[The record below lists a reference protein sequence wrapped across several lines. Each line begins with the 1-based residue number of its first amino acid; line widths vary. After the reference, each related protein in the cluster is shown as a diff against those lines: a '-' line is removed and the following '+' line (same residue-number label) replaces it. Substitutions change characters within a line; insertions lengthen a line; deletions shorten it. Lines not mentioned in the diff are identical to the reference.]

1 MRAITGAIT
10 LDREF
15 LQAAVTLGEQIL
27 SERPL
32 PMAVNGLSGG
42 AQDAFV
48 TELARKA
55 AEFTGQGGVVFVN
68 DEKDAM
74 RTVSLFHAA
83 GLGAVF
89 YPARDFVFYNI
100 SASHDTERER
110 LAVLARILSVRKR
123 GLWAAFQ
130 SAICNS

>member
-32 PMAVNGLSGG
+32 PLAVNGLSGG

-68 DEKDAM
+68 DEKLTDATFSVTEEM
-74 RTVSLFHAA
+74 LKEGVKIRKGKKVFHKA
-83 GLGAVF
+83 
-89 YPARDFVFYNI
+89 I
-100 SASHDTERER
+100 
-110 LAVLARILSVRKR
+110 LA
-123 GLWAAFQ
+123 
-130 SAICNS
+130 